1 VEYPETNNIMAKEIL
16 IKPII
21 SEKAELLTE
30 DLNKYSFIVNRKA
43 NKIEIRKAVEGMY
56 NVQVES
62 VNTMVM
68 PAKLKSRT
76 TRSGILQ
83 GRVPAY
89 KKAVVTLVE
98 GEEIDFFGDL

>member
-1 VEYPETNNIMAKEIL
+1 MAKEIL

-21 SEKAELLTE
+21 SEKAEILSE
-30 DLNKYSFIVNRKA
+30 DLGKYSFIVHRKA
-43 NKIEIRKAVEGMY
+43 NKIEIRKAVEDMY

-68 PAKLKSRT
+68 PAKVKNRT

-89 KKAVVTLVE
+89 KKAVVTLAE
-98 GEEIDFFGDL
+98 GDTIDFFGDL

>member
-1 VEYPETNNIMAKEIL
+1 MAKEIL

-21 SEKAELLTE
+21 SEKAEILSE
-30 DLNKYSFIVNRKA
+30 DLNKYSFIVHRKA
-43 NKIEIRKAVEGMY
+43 NKIEIRKAVEDMY
-56 NVQVES
+56 NVQVDS

-68 PAKLKSRT
+68 PGKTKNRS

-83 GRVPAY
+83 GRMPAY

-98 GEEIDFFGDL
+98 GDEIDFFGDL